1 MEGAYAG
8 LESSKILTAKE
19 GYFRKSTNKKRDMIM
34 NLGGVGSIHLVG
46 SKITDLF
53 FTDPGYTTVYKNI
66 LGSVNEQK
74 KK

>member
-1 MEGAYAG
+1 V
-8 LESSKILTAKE
+8 K
-19 GYFRKSTNKKRDMIM
+19 GYFRKNTNKKRDMIM

-46 SKITDLF
+46 SQITDRMDLF

>member
-1 MEGAYAG
+1 
-8 LESSKILTAKE
+8 
-19 GYFRKSTNKKRDMIM
+19 MIM

-46 SKITDLF
+46 SQITDRMDLF